1 MVRLKVAV
9 AVTAGALAG
18 GLAVPSAA
26 SADTAQVVYAWG
38 YNNWGQAGAD
48 PNVAGTDLLSPVPVH
63 GAAANVTQLSG
74 PNGPYKGRY
83 VLSLRSDGTVWGW
96 GRNYIGVLGDV
107 SGSTFTPV
115 QIQGLPPNI
124 VQISAGG
131 IHAAALAADGSVW
144 TWGGNNAGQPGYLVR
159 RGAVV
164 APGGGVAQLAE
175 VTAAPCP
182 HRSVRGESS
191 AVAETGRDLDDARWQ
206 AVDLYRREAVRL
218 VQVTQLVV
226 RVDAPAP
233 YRAVRAQRQDELAFA
248 AGQLRHVGCR
258 SADGYRTEYVAAD
271 RPGAGLALGVVPPG
285 VDDLRGGR
293 RRRGRHRQ
301 AAGQDT
307 CRHRYH
313 HRHLEPNHENPPR
326 RVRAVPPMPY
336 RQAEKFACR
345 SCPAV

>member
-38 YNNWGQAGAD
+38 FNSWGQAGAD

-107 SGSTFTPV
+107 GGGFAPV
-115 QIQGLPPNI
+115 QIHGLPPGI

-144 TWGGNNAGQPGYLVR
+144 TWGGNNVGQLGYATPGAQYSTVPHQVPGVSGVRQIAAGGTSPWRCDPTARCGP
-159 RGAVV
+159 GAVTPTGSSAT
-164 APGGGVAQLAE
+164 AP
-175 VTAAPCP
+175 TPAAPP
-182 HRSVRGESS
+182 R
-191 AVAETGRDLDDARWQ
+191 
-206 AVDLYRREAVRL
+206 
-218 VQVTQLVV
+218 
-226 RVDAPAP
+226 PA
-233 YRAVRAQRQDELAFA
+233 
-248 AGQLRHVGCR
+248 
-258 SADGYRTEYVAAD
+258 T
-271 RPGAGLALGVVPPG
+271 RPATA
-285 VDDLRGGR
+285 
-293 RRRGRHRQ
+293 
-301 AAGQDT
+301 
-307 CRHRYH
+307 
-313 HRHLEPNHENPPR
+313 
-326 RVRAVPPMPY
+326 
-336 RQAEKFACR
+336 
-345 SCPAV
+345 